1 MKNFWEFL
9 DSLLD
14 RLPGWPSEKQLV
26 MLTTFGMGF
35 VMLVMAHNDPTLWN
49 VELFKTLITVV
60 IVTGCI
66 NMILAFYFT
75 ANKSDE
81 QRAEVD
87 AVRAE
92 TTGKAFEAIT
102 ATAQAGTTT
111 TTTNNDSAD
120 VIREGDSVS
129 IEKA

>member
-1 MKNFWEFL
+1 MRFWEFL
-9 DSLLD
+9 DKTFD

-35 VMLVMAHNDPTLWN
+35 AMLVMARNDAELWS

-81 QRAEVD
+81 KRAELD
-87 AVRAE
+87 EKRTE
-92 TTGKAFEAIT
+92 TTKSAFEAIA
-102 ATAQAGTTT
+102 ATAQNNIDSSVQDETT
-111 TTTNNDSAD
+111 
-120 VIREGDSVS
+120 IKEGDTVTL
-129 IEKA
+129 EKK

>member
-1 MKNFWEFL
+1 MTFWSFF
-9 DSLLD
+9 DKLLD

-35 VMLVMAHNDPTLWN
+35 TMIIMAHNDPTLWG

-81 QRAEVD
+81 QRAVVD
-87 AVRAE
+87 EKRAE
-92 TTGKAFEAIT
+92 TTAKAFDAIT
-102 ATAQAGTTT
+102 ATANASST
-111 TTTNNDSAD
+111 DSST
-120 VIREGDSVS
+120 IREGDSVTL
-129 IEKA
+129 EKKND

>member
-1 MKNFWEFL
+1 MTYSVGKNNFWWFL
-9 DSLLD
+9 DKQIG

-35 VMLVMAHNDPTLWN
+35 MMIIMARNDPSLWN
-49 VELFKTLITVV
+49 IELFKTLITVV

-81 QRAEVD
+81 TRSEN
-87 AVRAE
+87 
-92 TTGKAFEAIT
+92 TGKAFDAIKAAQEAGPT
-102 ATAQAGTTT
+102 YTDPET
-111 TTTNNDSAD
+111 
-120 VIREGDSVS
+120 IREGDT
-129 IEKA
+129 ITLEKK

>member
-1 MKNFWEFL
+1 MNKYQFF
-9 DSLLD
+9 DQLLN

-35 VMLVMAHNDPTLWN
+35 MMVIMARNDPALWS

-81 QRAEVD
+81 TRASLD
-87 AVRAE
+87 QTRAE
-92 TTGKAFEAIT
+92 TTRTAFEAIT
-102 ATAQAGTTT
+102 ATAQAGNGT
-111 TTTNNDSAD
+111 DSGT
-120 VIREGDSVS
+120 IREGDEVVL
-129 IEKA
+129 EKKNGN

>member
-1 MKNFWEFL
+1 MNFWEFL
-9 DSLLD
+9 DRTFA

-35 VMLVMAHNDPTLWN
+35 AMLIMARNDAALWS

-81 QRAEVD
+81 KRAEID
-87 AVRAE
+87 QTRAE

-102 ATAQAGTTT
+102 ATANAAGG
-111 TTTNNDSAD
+111 DA
-120 VIREGDSVS
+120 IREGDSVTL
-129 IEKA
+129 EKKE

>member
-1 MKNFWEFL
+1 MNFWEFL
-9 DSLLD
+9 NSLFD

-26 MLTTFGMGF
+26 MITTFALGAS
-35 VMLVMAHNDPTLWN
+35 MLAMAGNDPTLWN

-81 QRAEVD
+81 KRIEN
-87 AVRAE
+87 
-92 TTGKAFEAIT
+92 TGAAFKAISDT
-102 ATAQAGTTT
+102 ANASVGASTTT
-111 TTTNNDSAD
+111 TSEGNNNGTLHD
-120 VIREGDSVS
+120 GDIVAV
-129 IEKA
+129 EKLSG